1 MTRRERHLNII
12 ANWGSFALRSQTL
25 RYEFD
30 CLIARRGL
38 SALND
43 AAVREL
49 ATALVRARARQN
61 RYNAE
66 NKKIREERTKCTP

>member
-12 ANWGSFALRSQTL
+12 ANWGSFAMRDQTL

-43 AAVREL
+43 AAVQEL
-49 ATALVRARARQN
+49 ATSLVRARARQN
-61 RYNAE
+61 RLNAE
-66 NKKIREERTKCTP
+66 NRKLSEERAKCQ